1 MGSSHLRSVMQL
13 KLCVGC
19 CSHLKTQLG
28 WMSKMAHLN
37 ACPLMLTLA

>member
-13 KLCVGC
+13 KLYVGS

-28 WMSKMAHLN
+28 WMSKMAYVH
-37 ACPLMLTLA
+37 AWQLMLALA